1 MTGEDIAVKLAEI
14 EQKTERNTERI
25 SKLEQSTDALNR
37 LATSVEVMATKQD
50 TMSETLERLDSKVET
65 IEGKPGKRW
74 ESLVEK
80 VLFAIAGALIAW
92 LISGAPGLE

>member
-25 SKLEQSTDALNR
+25 NKLEQLTDALNR

-50 TMSETLERLDSKVET
+50 TMSKTLERLDGKVET